1 MSWFKRKVTP
11 VAEEVIEPVGASQP
25 DVRLAVDSLVSSGWF
40 DGSAIDYRAADG
52 GFELRGLPTD
62 DHDLWLAAVAFVE
75 TLTESRSTRTL
86 SSGALLFVR
95 ERRG

>member
-11 VAEEVIEPVGASQP
+11 VTEEVIEPVDEPQS
-25 DVRLAVDSLVSSGWF
+25 DVQLAVDSLMNSGRF
-40 DGSAIDYRAADG
+40 VGSVIDYRAADS
-52 GFELRGLPTD
+52 GFELRGLPIE

-75 TLTESRSTRTL
+75 TLTDSRCTRTL

-95 ERRG
+95 E

>member
-11 VAEEVIEPVGASQP
+11 VAEDLIEPVEVPQS
-25 DVRLAVDSLVSSGWF
+25 DVQLAVDSLVSSGRF
-40 DGSAIDYRAADG
+40 DGSVIDYRSADG

-75 TLTESRSTRTL
+75 TLTDSRCTRTL

-95 ERRG
+95 E